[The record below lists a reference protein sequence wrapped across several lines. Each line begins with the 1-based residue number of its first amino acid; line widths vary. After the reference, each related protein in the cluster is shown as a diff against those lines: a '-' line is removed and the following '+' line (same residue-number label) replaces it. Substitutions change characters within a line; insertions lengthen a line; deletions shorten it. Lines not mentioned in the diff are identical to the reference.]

1 MANGERQMGKAARIF
16 LRLCAAPMAIL
27 QLTGCTSK
35 QAPMPDPVS
44 HAPIEVDEAMQLRL
58 DWPMSVAHYA
68 NGQTVGWPT
77 GFLMIPLTKPN
88 WSAAYTDTPIFIANC
103 LALPIVTIFAP
114 PWQPVIYPRGE
125 IEASYT
131 AVPPPLPAK

>member
-1 MANGERQMGKAARIF
+1 MFRQLISKAAIGIVIF
-16 LRLCAAPMAIL
+16 QA
-27 QLTGCTSK
+27 TGCAIK
-35 QAPMPDPVS
+35 QAPPPEPVT
-44 HAPIEVDEAMQLRL
+44 HAPIEIDEAMQLRR
-58 DWPMSVAHYA
+58 DWPVLVVHYA

-77 GFLMIPLTKPN
+77 GFLLEPLTKPK
-88 WSAAYTDTPIFIANC
+88 WSAAVTDTPIFVVNC

-131 AVPPPLPAK
+131 ANPPLAEK